1 MYSLMSGVSIVEA
14 AAFVAAPL
22 AGMTLAQLGAEVI
35 RVDPIGGGLD
45 HKRWPQARETGHSLY
60 WAGLNKGKK
69 SIAVNLSQPE
79 GRELVQALATAADD
93 ADGTQRGILI
103 TNFATSRWLSQE
115 TLSAR
120 RADVISVAVKGN
132 PDGST
137 AVDYTVN
144 CAVGYPTLTGPD
156 ERPVNHVLPAWDMGC
171 GLHAALGLLGALR
184 HRERT
189 GAGQRVEVSLTD
201 VAMAMVGNLGQVAE
215 VEVNGTE
222 RGPIGNDLYGSF
234 GRDFETRDGRRVML
248 VALTPKQWQGLCRI
262 CGIEDRI
269 AALETALGVDFGD
282 ESVRFEWRSVLRAL
296 IEPWILAHDL
306 AAVGAALDEADLA
319 WGPYQTVTEMLRDDP
334 RASEANPMFTRIDHP
349 GIGSVLTPGS
359 PIDFGALAR
368 EEPGPAPLLG
378 MDTDAVLAD
387 RLGLSG
393 AEIGRLHDAGTVAGP
408 A

>member
-1 MYSLMSGVSIVEA
+1 MEA

-69 SIAVNLSQPE
+69 SIAVNLGQPE
-79 GRELVQALATAADD
+79 GRELVQALATAADGG
-93 ADGTQRGILI
+93 DGTQRGILL
-103 TNFATSRWLSQE
+103 TNFATSRWLSQK
-115 TLSAR
+115 TLAEK

-132 PDGST
+132 PDGTT

-144 CAVGYPTLTGPD
+144 CAVGYPTLTGAD

-184 HRERT
+184 HREQT
-189 GAGQRVEVSLTD
+189 GEGQRVEVSLTD
-201 VAMAMVGNLGQVAE
+201 VAMAMVGNLGQIAE

-262 CGIEDRI
+262 TGIETRV
-269 AALETALGVDFGD
+269 AALEEALGVDFGD
-282 ESVRFEWRSVLRAL
+282 ESARFEWRSVLCAL
-296 IEPWILAHDL
+296 IEPWIATNDL
-306 AAVGAALDEADLA
+306 SVVGTALDDADLA
-319 WGPYQTVTEMLRDDP
+319 WGPYQTVTEMLASDP
-334 RASEANPMFTRIDHP
+334 RASTDNPMFSRVSHP
-349 GIGSVLTPGS
+349 GIGPVLTPGS
-359 PIDFGALAR
+359 PIDFSALPR
-368 EEPGPAPLLG
+368 REPGAAPLLG
-378 MDTDAVLAD
+378 TDTEAVLAD
-387 RLGLSG
+387 RLGLSQ
-393 AEIGRLHDAGTVAGP
+393 AEIGRLHDAGTVQIAG
-408 A
+408 